1 MRSALGPRS
10 KDAQPVIH
18 PGTFTL
24 PGYRLQGL
32 ATLSKCSPYSLLIL
46 TNIIHK
52 HIATARRCIYC
63 RKGIGLTST
72 ASTLITCLSSEA
84 RAHLNLSE
92 KEIDSI
98 ILREII
104 LEKMKI

>member
-1 MRSALGPRS
+1 MIRITISHS
-10 KDAQPVIH
+10 EDARPVIH
-18 PGTFTL
+18 PGTCTL

-32 ATLSKCSPYSLLIL
+32 ATLLKCSPYSLLML
-46 TNIIHK
+46 ANFSNK
-52 HIATARRCIYC
+52 HIATARGCIYC

-72 ASTLITCLSSEA
+72 ASKLITCLSSEA

-98 ILREII
+98 IIREII